1 MFKSKKWIII
11 LFIVI
16 ALPILIINLPFLT
29 NPQYSNDGKFI
40 LEHQDSIKKEIIE
53 NLDFEKKRIKSV
65 TLLPGSASGEYDNGG
80 DVSGNYHIYFSA
92 YVNDN
97 KEQSLRT
104 ELSFPDAGI
113 APFTFIHPNPYKDKS
128 QDMSTW
134 YMGEIEISEDSSWD
148 WKREQDEAKE
158 ALYNFSNALVDSGEN
173 IVYRVQKERATRFF
187 NEWLQVHQENFK
199 SAIQSELYREL
210 PELEQSLGKIQN
222 IRLSEHQAYFPS
234 SSRELSFDISFE
246 KYPEEVATIKGVVRS
261 QSEQSIFQD
270 SSASAS
276 ISFDNGRF
284 VIDSENDSKLYSIFS
299 KSRLGSSAGD
309 ISYYLPEDHGH
320 SILIP

>member
-1 MFKSKKWIII
+1 MFKSKKWIFI

-29 NPQYSNDGKFI
+29 KPQYSNDGKFI
-40 LEHQDSIKKEIIE
+40 LEHQDSIKKKIIE

-97 KEQSLRT
+97 KEQSLRA

-148 WKREQDEAKE
+148 WKREQDEAKKPCIIFRMLLLTQE
-158 ALYNFSNALVDSGEN
+158 RISCIGFKKKGRLVSLMNGCKYIRKISNQRFNQNCIGNFQNSNN
-173 IVYRVQKERATRFF
+173 HWER
-187 NEWLQVHQENFK
+187 FK
-199 SAIQSELYREL
+199 
-210 PELEQSLGKIQN
+210 
-222 IRLSEHQAYFPS
+222 
-234 SSRELSFDISFE
+234 
-246 KYPEEVATIKGVVRS
+246 V
-261 QSEQSIFQD
+261 
-270 SSASAS
+270 
-276 ISFDNGRF
+276 F
-284 VIDSENDSKLYSIFS
+284 V
-299 KSRLGSSAGD
+299 
-309 ISYYLPEDHGH
+309 
-320 SILIP
+320 

>member
-1 MFKSKKWIII
+1 MFKSKKWIFI

-29 NPQYSNDGKFI
+29 KPQYSNDGKFI

-53 NLDFEKKRIKSV
+53 NLDFEKKHIKSV
-65 TLLPGSASGEYDNGG
+65 TLLPGSARGEYDNGG

-97 KEQSLRT
+97 QEQSLMA
-104 ELSFPDAGI
+104 ELSFPNASI
-113 APFTFIHPNPYKDKS
+113 APFTFIHPNPYKDKN

-148 WKREQDEAKE
+148 WKREQDEVKE
-158 ALYNFSNALVDSGEN
+158 TWYNFSNGLVDLGEN
-173 IVYRVQKERATRFF
+173 ILYRIKKEKATHLF
-187 NEWLQVHQENFK
+187 NEWLHVHQENIK
-199 SAIQSELYREL
+199 SAIQTELYREL
-210 PELEQSLGKIQN
+210 PELEQSLGKIQS
-222 IRLSEHQAYFPS
+222 IRLSEYQAYIPS

-246 KYPEEVATIKGVVRS
+246 KYPEEVAIIKGVIRS

-270 SSASAS
+270 SSASAF
-276 ISFDNGRF
+276 ISFDDGRF
-284 VIDSENDSKLYSIFS
+284 VIDSEYDSKLYSIFS
-299 KSRLGSSAGD
+299 KSRLGSSSGT
-309 ISYYLPEDHGH
+309 ISYYLPENNRR

>member
-1 MFKSKKWIII
+1 M
-11 LFIVI
+11 
-16 ALPILIINLPFLT
+16 
-29 NPQYSNDGKFI
+29 
-40 LEHQDSIKKEIIE
+40 
-53 NLDFEKKRIKSV
+53 
-65 TLLPGSASGEYDNGG
+65 
-80 DVSGNYHIYFSA
+80 
-92 YVNDN
+92 
-97 KEQSLRT
+97 
-104 ELSFPDAGI
+104 
-113 APFTFIHPNPYKDKS
+113 
-128 QDMSTW
+128 
-134 YMGEIEISEDSSWD
+134 
-148 WKREQDEAKE
+148 
-158 ALYNFSNALVDSGEN
+158 
-173 IVYRVQKERATRFF
+173 YRVQKERATRFF

-210 PELEQSLGKIQN
+210 PELEQSLGKIQS

-309 ISYYLPEDHGH
+309 ISYYLPKDHGH